1 MSKDIV
7 IPSLGES
14 ISEVVISALLV
25 DTGSFVQE
33 NQGILEIESEKVN
46 QVVYAPSSGI
56 IQWKIRVGDIV
67 SVGTSVG
74 IIKVEEEENIFYKKD
89 VEESRNSSSE
99 NIREA
104 NSRKD
109 LKDLHEEHCG
119 EIIEFPGSVS
129 PGVNKTFAP
138 LKHPL
143 SHESIKKEKKVVS
156 SQDDLEEE
164 KTPMSTLRKTMSKN
178 LVKSLNESAMLT
190 TFNEINMDVVIAL
203 RNKYKECLLEKT
215 RIRLGFMPF
224 FISAVTQALKEFPI
238 LNAYID
244 KDNNIV
250 YRKYYNVGIA
260 VSIDKGLVVPVIR
273 NCDRFS
279 LIELEQQLVDFAN
292 KARSGLISMEDLSQ
306 GGFTITNAGVFG
318 SLFSTPII
326 NPPQV
331 GILGMHKIEK
341 RPVVIDNE
349 IKIAQMMYVAL
360 SYDHRIIDGKDAVSF
375 LMRIKE
381 IIENPI
387 DLNIT

>member
-1 MSKDIV
+1 MFKDVI

-46 QVVYAPSSGI
+46 QVVYSPSSGI
-56 IQWKIRVGDIV
+56 IQWKIKVGDIV

-74 IIKVEEEENIFYKKD
+74 IIKVREEEDIFYKEN
-89 VEESRNSSSE
+89 VEESKNSSSE
-99 NIREA
+99 QIQESSPRQDQKE
-104 NSRKD
+104 
-109 LKDLHEEHCG
+109 LQGEHRG
-119 EIIEFPGSVS
+119 EIIEFPGSVA
-129 PGVNKTFAP
+129 PGVNKTFVP

-143 SHESIKKEKKVVS
+143 SHDSIKKQKKVIF
-156 SQDDLEEE
+156 SQESLEEE
-164 KTPMSTLRKTMSKN
+164 RKPMSTLRKTISKR

-203 RNKYKECLLEKT
+203 RNKYKECFFEKT
-215 RIRLGFMPF
+215 QIRLGFISF

-244 KDNNIV
+244 EDNIV
-250 YRKYYNVGIA
+250 YRKYYNIGVAI
-260 VSIDKGLVVPVIR
+260 SIDKGLVVPVIR
-273 NCDRFS
+273 NCDQFS
-279 LIELEQQLVDFAN
+279 LIELEKQLVDFAN
-292 KARSGLISMEDLSQ
+292 KARSGLLSIEDLSQ
-306 GGFTITNAGVFG
+306 GGFTITNGGGFG
-318 SLFSTPII
+318 SLLSTPII

-360 SYDHRIIDGKDAVSF
+360 SYDHRIIDGKDAISF
-375 LMRIKE
+375 LMKIKE

-387 DLNIT
+387 NLNIT